1 MGGRS
6 PRGVIV
12 DVGPVGTAGVMCG
25 DTNRGVGGSGGVG
38 VVLTTAHHCGD
49 RWAALTLQ
57 AQSCC
62 ASHTCGDVQRAAHGC
77 ANGSVGVCKWERG
90 GLQAGAH
97 GHGNGSVWVCKW
109 ERAGAQR
116 GVHGC
121 ANESTQACKG
131 ERVGVQM
138 GAHGWVNGSTQA
150 CNCEHAGM
158 YMGARGCARG
168 STRAREGEGV
178 VVQMGVRECV
188 NGSTRARGRIWV
200 CKWEH
205 VCKWGYMVMQ
215 RTVMGV
221 QTGEQKHAKGSLWV
235 CKWSVQGCK
244 WQTGARGRAPG
255 SSQACKRTAVSV
267 QTASPLPRDQV
278 DVMAQRREVLRDLL
292 GGRGVSGAF
301 GLRWIRGGA
310 QQRAQRQRGQNA
322 ARGQR
327 HLRRMASKGRGVEG
341 GSERCPPP
349 YRPPRPLGVT
359 ADPKLLCGSVLSP
372 PTVGAL

>member
-1 MGGRS
+1 MWGHSPGG
-6 PRGVIV
+6 G
-12 DVGPVGTAGVMCG
+12 
-25 DTNRGVGGSGGVG
+25 GVGGGRGG
-38 VVLTTAHHCGD
+38 AHH
-49 RWAALTLQ
+49 
-57 AQSCC
+57 S
-62 ASHTCGDVQRAAHGC
+62 ASLRGPMGCTDTAGAELLRFPYLRGRAKGC
-77 ANGSVGVCKWERG
+77 TWVCKWEHG

-178 VVQMGVRECV
+178 VVQTGVRECV
-188 NGSTRARGRIWV
+188 SGSTRARGRIWV

-221 QTGEQKHAKGSLWV
+221 QTGEQKHARGILWV

-255 SSQACKRTAVSV
+255 SSQAHAGVDTPACACELPGARACKRTAVSV

-359 ADPKLLCGSVLSP
+359 ADPKLLCGYVLFPP